1 MLYQLIAAVISSSC
15 KTFVLG
21 VVFVLFVY
29 SVVLVWSFLIK
40 TLLLE
45 LDKK

>member
-21 VVFVLFVY
+21 VVFVLF
-29 SVVLVWSFLIK
+29 I
-40 TLLLE
+40 LLCWFGPF
-45 LDKK
+45 